1 MNLHQSFWKLTKEI
15 FTVHEVNFGGA
26 AKISTIFINNVTYHP
41 VNPDADVTYQTVNL
55 FSSDKCFTYFISDV
69 PHYIRW
75 YHHNT
80 VCTILVKV
88 DVLNTCGAVI
98 CLYFGIAFLLFFMKI
113 ENTFYT
119 SSQNSMLLFINGLI
133 FGIMNIQNNQSL
145 EFEWIP
151 MLAPLRSVNDQKF
164 SWLCN
169 VFLKLFQDWLN
180 SVQKSQGSF
189 ERDSGQ
195 KMLIS
200 WEGKHMKDWK

>member
-151 MLAPLRSVNDQKF
+151 MLRPRRSVNDQSF
-164 SWLCN
+164 SWLRN
-169 VFLKLFQDWLN
+169 VFPRLAEFCSAMSRKLYKIYWPEDVHIMANISYPISSLT
-180 SVQKSQGSF
+180 
-189 ERDSGQ
+189 SG
-195 KMLIS
+195 
-200 WEGKHMKDWK
+200 